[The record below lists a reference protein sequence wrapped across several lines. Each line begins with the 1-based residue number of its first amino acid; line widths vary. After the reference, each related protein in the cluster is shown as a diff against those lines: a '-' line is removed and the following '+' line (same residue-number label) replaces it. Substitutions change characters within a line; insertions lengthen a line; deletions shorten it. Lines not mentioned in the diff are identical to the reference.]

1 MILLLKAVGSGQR
14 NEKVIKKAQDSHE
27 VVARDQGSISGV
39 RTNGFRKELAVP
51 ILPRSAR
58 TWQAEEVRMGAAVS
72 RWACQ
77 TQTPPLAGM
86 NYSGRGGLRWGYP
99 AGQFKAHSTSKYPS

>member
-1 MILLLKAVGSGQR
+1 MVRGR
-14 NEKVIKKAQDSHE
+14 KKSVAEAQDSHE
-27 VVARDQGSISGV
+27 AVARDQGPISGV
-39 RTNGFRKELAVP
+39 RTNCFRKELAVP
-51 ILPRSAR
+51 SLPRSAR

-86 NYSGRGGLRWGYP
+86 NDSGRGGLRWGHP
-99 AGQFKAHSTSKYPS
+99 AG